1 MWKGERLSK
10 PTTELDYN
18 NGSGVLPEGAFRISA
33 SSFNMF
39 MTAPH
44 QWFREHVLGEEG
56 FTGSTASVIGTCVHY
71 IAEKYAKGKHPDV
84 MQIEQYITNH
94 TDNENVDC
102 AEVRRQYKMMGE
114 ALVNQYIS
122 TNKPYRVE
130 EFISHEMYPGIFP
143 SGSCD
148 AVHGSDSDACI
159 VDYKTYNSNTKP
171 KNIPLGYKYQLL
183 IYAYLYGLQGVNV
196 TRIRLVYL
204 SRYTDTRGISEKTGK
219 PIGKESYPEVTVL
232 TEEITDEDIEFIK
245 SVLSLCAET
254 YIKYKEDPSLAFLLY
269 RDYRLKEQ

>member
-1 MWKGERLSK
+1 MAEGDYLSK
-10 PTTELDYN
+10 PITELDYN
-18 NGSGVLPEGAFRISA
+18 NGSGVLPEGSFRISA

-71 IAEKYAKGKHPDV
+71 IAEKYAKGKHPDL
-84 MQIEQYITNH
+84 MQIEQYIANH
-94 TDNENVDC
+94 SDNENVDC
-102 AEVRRQYKMMGE
+102 EEVRRQYKMMGE

-122 TNKPYRVE
+122 TNRPYRIE

-148 AVHGSDSDACI
+148 AVYGSDNDACI

-171 KNIPLGYKYQLL
+171 KTIPLGYKYQLL
-183 IYAYLYGLQGVNV
+183 IYAYLYGLQGVNI
-196 TRIRLVYL
+196 TRVRLVYL
-204 SRYTDTRGISEKTGK
+204 SRYADTRGISEKTGK

-254 YIKYKEDPSLAFLLY
+254 YIKYKEDPSLAYLLY